1 MVDIVGALRGAS
13 RVREGLEAVRD
24 QLSNRDP
31 VMMKLG
37 PYMFSVGTAA
47 PRQMARTAR
56 YSWPSQARVGERPLL
71 QWTGPGEERIE
82 LEGVIYPE
90 YKGGL
95 RQVQAMRELA
105 GLGKR
110 WLLVDSLG
118 VVYGLWSILQVEE
131 TGAVFDKHG
140 APRRINFR
148 LQLEHAGDE
157 LGMGAKDAVR
167 GAVDGVRSAA
177 GRVTERLGQLRGG
190 Q

>member
-1 MVDIVGALRGAS
+1 MVDIVGALSGAS

-24 QLSNRDP
+24 QVRNRDR

-47 PRQMARTAR
+47 PRQMARTSR
-56 YSWPSQARVGERPLL
+56 YAWPSQQRVGERPLL
-71 QWTGPGEERIE
+71 QWTGRGEERIE

-95 RQVQAMRELA
+95 RQVHAMRELA

-110 WLLVDSLG
+110 WLLVDGLG
-118 VVYGLWSILQVEE
+118 VVYGMFAIVQVDE
-131 TGAVFDKHG
+131 TGAVFDKYG

-148 LQLEHAGDE
+148 LQLEYAGDE
-157 LGMGAKDAVR
+157 LGMSVGDVVGSVKDKVSGGLAR
-167 GAVDGVRSAA
+167 
-177 GRVTERLGQLRGG
+177 LRGG